1 MVSLHFN
8 KGVYHYYILGR
19 QNNTLPTLSSHL
31 LQLETWSIC
40 TFNNWKNEGRTSHL
54 YFFLHSFILI
64 FFFIFYQKVE
74 YGKKGLF

>member
-31 LQLETWSIC
+31 LQLETWFVLLIIGKMRAEPLIYIFS
-40 TFNNWKNEGRTSHL
+40 TFSH
-54 YFFLHSFILI
+54 FT

-74 YGKKGLF
+74 YRKKKLF